1 MEYHNP
7 VLLKETVDG
16 LSIKP
21 TGIYVDLTFGGGGHS
36 KEILKYLTTGKLLAF
51 DQDTDAVKNIIPSD
65 NFIFVH
71 SNFKYLKNYLK
82 YYGYTKVDGIL
93 ADLGISSHHINMPE
107 RGFSFR
113 FNAPL
118 DMRMNQNAK
127 LSAYNVVNEYDE
139 EILYKIFREYGE
151 IKSVGRLVKS
161 IVENRISKPINTTF
175 ELVDIISN
183 LAPKHKE
190 HKFFAQVFQAI
201 RIEVNA
207 EIKVL
212 EEMLEQCGEVLKSGG
227 RLSILSYHSLED
239 KLVKKYIKTGNVKGE
254 IIKDNFGNFEKFFKP
269 INKKIIV
276 PTEEEIKINN
286 RARSA
291 KLRIAEKL

>member
-7 VLLKETVDG
+7 VLLNESIEG
-16 LSIKP
+16 LNINP
-21 TGIYVDLTFGGGGHS
+21 NGVYVDLTFGGGGHS
-36 KEILKYLTTGKLLAF
+36 KVILKKLLNGKLLGF
-51 DQDTDAVKNIIPSD
+51 DQDSDAKKNIISNK

-82 YYGYTKVDGIL
+82 YHGYSKVDGIL

-113 FNAPL
+113 FDAPL
-118 DMRMNQNAK
+118 DMRMNQK
-127 LSAYNVVNEYDE
+127 SKISAYDVINTHDE
-139 EILYKIFREYGE
+139 EKLYKIFREYGE
-151 IKSVGRLVKS
+151 IKSVGRLVKL
-161 IVENRISKPINTTF
+161 IVEKRKIKTINTTF
-175 ELVDIISN
+175 ELINLIEE

-190 HKFFAQVFQAI
+190 HKFYAQVFQAI

-207 EIKVL
+207 EITVL
-212 EEMLEQCGEVLKSGG
+212 EQVLEQSAEVLKKGG
-227 RLSILSYHSLED
+227 RLVVISYHSLED
-239 KLVKKYIKTGNVKGE
+239 KLVKKFIKAGNIKGE
-254 IIKDNFGNFEKFFKP
+254 IIKDNFGNFEKIFKP

-276 PTEEEIKINN
+276 PTSEEITVNN

>member
-7 VLLKETVDG
+7 VLLQESVNG
-16 LSIKP
+16 LNIKP
-21 TGIYVDLTFGGGGHS
+21 DGIYVDLTFGGGGHS
-36 KEILKYLTTGKLLAF
+36 KEILKQLTTGKLLGF
-51 DQDTDAVKNIIPSD
+51 DQDLDATKNIINNE

-82 YYGYTKVDGIL
+82 YHGYTKVDGIL

-113 FNAPL
+113 FDAPL
-118 DMRMNQNAK
+118 DMRMNQDSK
-127 LSAYNVVNEYDE
+127 LSAYNVINDYDE

-151 IKSVGRLVKS
+151 IKSVGRLVKF
-161 IVENRISKPINTTF
+161 IIENRASRNINTTF
-175 ELVDIISN
+175 ELIEIITD
-183 LAPKHKE
+183 LAPKNKE

-207 EIKVL
+207 EIKAL
-212 EEMLEQCGEVLKSGG
+212 EQMLEQSAEVLKPGG
-227 RLSILSYHSLED
+227 RLSIISYHSLED
-239 KLVKKYIKTGNVKGE
+239 KLVKKLIKSGNTKGE
-254 IIKDNFGNFEKFFKP
+254 IVKDNFGNFEKYFIP
-269 INKKIIV
+269 INKKIIT
-276 PTEEEIKINN
+276 PSEEEIKINN

-291 KLRIAEKL
+291 KLRIAEKI

>member
-1 MEYHNP
+1 MSYHNP
-7 VLLKETVDG
+7 VLLKESVDG
-16 LSIKP
+16 LNIKDDE
-21 TGIYVDLTFGGGGHS
+21 ICVDVTFGGGGHS
-36 KEILKYLTTGKLLAF
+36 KEILKNLTTGKLLAF
-51 DQDTDAVKNIIPSD
+51 DQDLDAVKNIIPND

-82 YYGYTKVDGIL
+82 YHGYTKVDGIL

-113 FNAPL
+113 FDAPL
-118 DMRMNQNAK
+118 DMRMNQDAK
-127 LSAYNVVNEYDE
+127 LSATNVINDYDE

-161 IVENRISKPINTTF
+161 IVENRTSKSINTTF

-212 EEMLEQCGEVLKSGG
+212 EQMLEQCGEVLTKGG

-239 KLVKKYIKTGNVKGE
+239 KLVKKYIKSGNIKGE

-276 PTEEEIKINN
+276 PSEEEIKINN

>member
-16 LSIKP
+16 LNIKP
-21 TGIYVDLTFGGGGHS
+21 SGIYVDLTFGGGGHS
-36 KEILKYLTTGKLLAF
+36 KEILKNLTTGKLLAF
-51 DQDTDAVKNIIPSD
+51 DQDLDAVKNIIPND

-82 YYGYTKVDGIL
+82 YHGYTKVDGIL

-113 FNAPL
+113 FDAPL
-118 DMRMNQNAK
+118 DMRMNQDAK
-127 LSAYNVVNEYDE
+127 LSASNVINDYDE

-161 IVENRISKPINTTF
+161 IVENRTSKPINTTF

-212 EEMLEQCGEVLKSGG
+212 EQMLEQCGEVLTTGG

-239 KLVKKYIKTGNVKGE
+239 KLVKKYIKSGNIKGE
-254 IIKDNFGNFEKFFKP
+254 IIKDNFGNFERFFKP

-276 PTEEEIKINN
+276 PSEEEIKINN

>member
-16 LSIKP
+16 LNIKP
-21 TGIYVDLTFGGGGHS
+21 TGVYVDLTFGGGGHS
-36 KEILKYLTTGKLLAF
+36 KEILKRLTTGKLLAF
-51 DQDTDAVKNIIPSD
+51 DQDLDAAKNILPND

-82 YYGYTKVDGIL
+82 YHGYTKIDGIL

-113 FNAPL
+113 FDAPL
-118 DMRMNQNAK
+118 DMRMNQDSK
-127 LSAYNVVNEYDE
+127 LSAFNVVNEYDE
-139 EILYKIFREYGE
+139 EVLYKIFREYGE
-151 IKSVGRLVKS
+151 IKSVGKLVKS
-161 IVENRISKPINTTF
+161 IVANRTSKPINTTF
-175 ELVDIISN
+175 ELVDIISD

-212 EEMLEQCGEVLKSGG
+212 EQMLEQSAEVLKTGG

-239 KLVKKYIKTGNVKGE
+239 KLVKRFIKSGNIKGE
-254 IIKDNFGNFEKFFKP
+254 IVKDNFGNFERFFRP

-276 PTEEEIKINN
+276 PSDEEIKTNN

>member
-16 LSIKP
+16 LNIKP

-36 KEILKYLTTGKLLAF
+36 KEILKNLTTGKLLGF
-51 DQDTDAVKNIIPSD
+51 DQDLDAVKNILPND

-82 YYGYTKVDGIL
+82 YHGYTKVDGIL

-113 FNAPL
+113 FDAPL
-118 DMRMNQNAK
+118 DMRMNQDSK
-127 LSAYNVVNEYDE
+127 LSAFNVVNEYDE

-161 IVENRISKPINTTF
+161 IVANRTSKPINTTF
-175 ELVDIISN
+175 ELVDIISD

-212 EEMLEQCGEVLKSGG
+212 EQMLEQSAEVLATGG
-227 RLSILSYHSLED
+227 RLSIISYHSLED
-239 KLVKKYIKTGNVKGE
+239 KLVKKFIKSGNIKGE
-254 IIKDNFGNFEKFFKP
+254 IVKDNFGNFERFFKP
-269 INKKIIV
+269 INKKVIV
-276 PTEEEIKINN
+276 PSDEEIKINN

>member
-7 VLLKETVDG
+7 VLLKETVNG
-16 LSIKP
+16 LNIKP

-36 KEILKYLTTGKLLAF
+36 KEILKNLTTGKLLGF
-51 DQDTDAVKNIIPSD
+51 DQDLDAVKNILPD
-65 NFIFVH
+65 ENFIFVH

-82 YYGYTKVDGIL
+82 YHGYTKVDGIL

-113 FNAPL
+113 FDAPL
-118 DMRMNQNAK
+118 DMRMNQDSG
-127 LSAYNVVNEYDE
+127 LSAFNVVNEYNE
-139 EILYKIFREYGE
+139 EILYRIFREYGE
-151 IKSVGRLVKS
+151 IKSTGRLVKS
-161 IVENRISKPINTTF
+161 IVENRTSKPINTTF
-175 ELVDIISN
+175 ELINIISD

-212 EEMLEQCGEVLKSGG
+212 EQMLEQSAEVLTTGG

-239 KLVKKYIKTGNVKGE
+239 KLVKKFIKSGNIKGE
-254 IIKDNFGNFEKFFKP
+254 IVKDNFGNFERFFKP
-269 INKKIIV
+269 INKRIIV
-276 PTEEEIKINN
+276 PSEEEIKINN

>member
-16 LSIKP
+16 LNIKP
-21 TGIYVDLTFGGGGHS
+21 TGVYVDLTFGGGGHS
-36 KEILKYLTTGKLLAF
+36 KEILKNLTTGKLLAF
-51 DQDTDAVKNIIPSD
+51 DQDLDTVKNIIPND

-82 YYGYTKVDGIL
+82 YHGYTKVDGIL

-113 FNAPL
+113 FDAPL
-118 DMRMNQNAK
+118 DMRMNQNAT
-127 LSAYNVVNEYDE
+127 LSAFNVINEYE
-139 EILYKIFREYGE
+139 AEILYKIFREYGE

-161 IVENRISKPINTTF
+161 IIENRVTKPINTTF

-212 EEMLEQCGEVLKSGG
+212 EQMLEQAAEVLITGG
-227 RLSILSYHSLED
+227 RISILSYHSLED
-239 KLVKKYIKTGNVKGE
+239 KLVKKFIKSGNVKGE
-254 IIKDNFGNFEKFFKP
+254 IVKDNFGNFERFFKP

-276 PTEEEIKINN
+276 PSDEEIKINN

>member
-7 VLLKETVDG
+7 VLLKETVGG
-16 LSIKP
+16 LNIKP
-21 TGIYVDLTFGGGGHS
+21 EGVYVDLTFGGGGHS
-36 KEILKYLTTGKLLAF
+36 REILKHLTAGKLLSF
-51 DQDTDAVKNIIPSD
+51 DQDLDAVKNIIPND
-65 NFIFVH
+65 NFIFIH

-82 YYGYTKVDGIL
+82 YHGYTQVDGIL

-113 FNAPL
+113 FDAPL
-118 DMRMNQNAK
+118 DMRMNQDSK
-127 LSAYNVVNEYDE
+127 LSAFNVINEYDE

-151 IKSVGRLVKS
+151 IKSVGRLVKL
-161 IVENRISKPINTTF
+161 IVEKRSYTAINTTL
-175 ELVDIISN
+175 ELIDIISD
-183 LAPKHKE
+183 LAPKYKE

-212 EEMLEQCGEVLKSGG
+212 EQMLEQTAEVLKPGG

-239 KLVKKYIKTGNVKGE
+239 KLVKKFIKSGNIKGE
-254 IIKDNFGNFEKFFKP
+254 IIKDNFGNFDKVFQA
-269 INKKIIV
+269 INKKIII
-276 PTEEEIKINN
+276 PSDEEIKENN